1 MVQANNLAFPRLS
14 PHIPSLLAPF
24 LFSPPLLF
32 LSAQHDSIFRKKKPP
47 PPDEYRNLIEKCQE
61 LCSEKHKL
69 NTRLFTRCM
78 IDCMME
84 QNRFWKIM
92 VGQIGKKYKPTSLSR
107 VIWLNIVIFRFYLG
121 YRHCSNL
128 FREMRKESEF
138 RQWCYRNLTKVWE
151 RKRKSGREKI
161 LNFDNMITEIPVAQT
176 SCPCSKKKSIVATP
190 LPK

>member
-47 PPDEYRNLIEKCQE
+47 PPDEYRILIEKCQE

-84 QNRFWKIM
+84 QNRFWNIM

-128 FREMRKESEF
+128 EMRKESEF